1 VKREILERLQ
11 VLRQQHQSV
20 VLVTRLADGVQSF
33 VTENNVEGELNLLD
47 DTVTTIRQRMN
58 EDLSGV
64 VFEEDNK
71 LFVRVYSKPLRLI
84 LVGAVHVS
92 QALIPMA
99 ALLGFEVT
107 VIDPRSSF
115 ASDERFPE
123 VKTMTDWPDQAIRT
137 LKPDLRTAVVTLTH
151 DPKLDDPALIE
162 VLPTNAFYIGSLGSK
177 GTHASRLER
186 LRAEGIDAKTLSRI
200 HAPVGLHLGGR
211 RPAEIALSIMA
222 EIIQT
227 LRLSTSS

>member
-1 VKREILERLQ
+1 
-11 VLRQQHQSV
+11 
-20 VLVTRLADGVQSF
+20 
-33 VTENNVEGELNLLD
+33 
-47 DTVTTIRQRMN
+47 
-58 EDLSGV
+58 
-64 VFEEDNK
+64 
-71 LFVRVYSKPLRLI
+71 
-84 LVGAVHVS
+84 
-92 QALIPMA
+92 
-99 ALLGFEVT
+99 
-107 VIDPRSSF
+107 
-115 ASDERFPE
+115 
-123 VKTMTDWPDQAIRT
+123 MTDWPDQAIRT

-177 GTHASRLER
+177 RTHASRLER